1 MESRSSNNFLHNAI
15 NDGPLMMCFKQNNY
29 GGSKCAYTVTD
40 ILRMQDHCVSTTV
53 FAGMFVF
60 PVS

>member
-40 ILRMQDHCVSTTV
+40 ILRM
-53 FAGMFVF
+53 
-60 PVS
+60 